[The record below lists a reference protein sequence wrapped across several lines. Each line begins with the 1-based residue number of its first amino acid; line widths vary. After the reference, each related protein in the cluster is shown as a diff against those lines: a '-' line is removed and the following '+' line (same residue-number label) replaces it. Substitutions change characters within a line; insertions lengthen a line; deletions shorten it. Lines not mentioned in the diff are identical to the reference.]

1 MGEGSKQIPD
11 WRLKKTMSV
20 FIKALEKRDKK
31 KAGLLKAAYNR
42 GLIIGFITGVAVTLF
57 CALFFRN

>member
-1 MGEGSKQIPD
+1 
-11 WRLKKTMSV
+11 MSV